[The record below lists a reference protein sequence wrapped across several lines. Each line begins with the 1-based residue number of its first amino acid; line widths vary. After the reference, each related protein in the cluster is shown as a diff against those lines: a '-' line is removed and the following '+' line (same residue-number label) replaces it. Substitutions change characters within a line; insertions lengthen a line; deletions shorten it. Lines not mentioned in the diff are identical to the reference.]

1 VETQIVWVGRL
12 VLAALLGVVLGW
24 EREARGRDAGVR
36 TFGAVSLGAC
46 LFAIISFAVAP
57 EGREPTRIAAQV
69 VTGVGFLGAGVILRG
84 RGHISGLTT
93 SATLWATAA
102 VGMAIGYGLY
112 LLGTAATGLL
122 LFLLLLRRHPRA
134 DIVAGIDANGMGDE
148 APEDEAAPPF

>member
-1 VETQIVWVGRL
+1 MSIDSQTELLLAVRL
-12 VLAALLGVVLGW
+12 VVATVLGAVIGF
-24 EREARGRDAGVR
+24 ERERRGRSAGIR
-36 TFGAVSLGAC
+36 TFAAVALGSCAFT
-46 LFAIISFAVAP
+46 LISFIVTP
-57 EGREPTRIAAQV
+57 TGNETTRIAAQI

-122 LFLLLLRRHPRA
+122 LFLLLLRRRPRA
-134 DIVAGIDANGMGDE
+134 TF
-148 APEDEAAPPF
+148 PPDNDPPPADDTQYP

>member
-1 VETQIVWVGRL
+1 MYKRQ
-12 VLAALLGVVLGW
+12 
-24 EREARGRDAGVR
+24 
-36 TFGAVSLGAC
+36 
-46 LFAIISFAVAP
+46 P
-57 EGREPTRIAAQV
+57 EGREPTRIAAQI

-134 DIVAGIDANGMGDE
+134 GFPPDNTPPLPDAPD
-148 APEDEAAPPF
+148 DTPFG

>member
-1 VETQIVWVGRL
+1 MSAETQIAWVGRL
-12 VLAALLGVVLGW
+12 VLAVLLGVVLGW

-46 LFAIISFAVAP
+46 LFSIISFAVAP
-57 EGREPTRIAAQV
+57 EGREPTRIAAQI

-93 SATLWATAA
+93 SATLWAAAA

-122 LFLLLLRRHPRA
+122 LFLLLLRRRPRA
-134 DIVAGIDANGMGDE
+134 GADANGAGDE
-148 APEDEAAPPF
+148 APEDEAAPPY